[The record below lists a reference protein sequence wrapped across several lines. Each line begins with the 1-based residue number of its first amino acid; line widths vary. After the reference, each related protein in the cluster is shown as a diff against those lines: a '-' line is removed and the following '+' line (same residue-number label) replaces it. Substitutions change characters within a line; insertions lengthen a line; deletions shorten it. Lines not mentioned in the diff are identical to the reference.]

1 MSTTA
6 TPLAAATAL
15 QPLLRAAGA
24 DIERERRLGDAVL
37 DALHDMGAFH
47 LQLAAAYG
55 GPAAD
60 PLIHLATIEALARG
74 DASAGWCAMVGAE
87 SSACIN
93 AWLAPD
99 TIRAMFATPRPAV
112 ACLTAVGTGR
122 ARAVPD
128 GYRVSGRWRFAS
140 GCRHSSWL
148 GGLAVVLDGE
158 TPRLREGGAPDLR
171 MLFVPAS
178 AATLLDTWHTSGLKG
193 TASDDFT
200 LDDCFVPETHAF
212 DLFGAAR
219 DPAPAWRL
227 PAGLRFAMSKGA
239 AVCGMALAAMDAVL
253 PLLDRVPFAG
263 VGRAARDEARVHLRL
278 AEAEGAIES
287 GRAYLYREV
296 ERAWCTVDAGGTLD
310 LRAIAGVRL
319 AVVTAARHAL
329 DAVNIVQELAGTA
342 AIFDAT
348 LDRAARDLQVA
359 RHHLQL
365 QPHVSEDIGRVLLGL
380 GPRNAMF

>member
-1 MSTTA
+1 MTSIA

-24 DIERERRLGDAVL
+24 DIERGRRLGDAVFAAL
-37 DALHDMGAFH
+37 DDMGAFH
-47 LQLAAAYG
+47 LQLASTYG

-60 PLIHLATIEALARG
+60 PLMHLATVEALARG
-74 DASAGWCAMVGAE
+74 DASAGWCAMVGSE

-93 AWLAPD
+93 AWLAPE
-99 TIRAMFATPRPAV
+99 TIRAMFVAPRPTV

-122 ARAVPD
+122 ARVVAD

-148 GGLAVVLDGE
+148 GGLAVVLDGD
-158 TPRLREGGAPDLR
+158 TPRLHESGAPILR
-171 MLFVPAS
+171 MLFVPVD
-178 AATLLDTWHTSGLKG
+178 AATFFDTWHTSGLQG
-193 TASDDFT
+193 TASDDFR

-212 DLFGAAR
+212 DLFGPAR

-239 AVCGMALAAMDAVL
+239 AVCGIALAAMDAVL

-263 VGRAARDEARVHLRL
+263 GGRAAREEARVHLRL

-296 ERAWCTVDAGGTLD
+296 ERA
-310 LRAIAGVRL
+310 
-319 AVVTAARHAL
+319 
-329 DAVNIVQELAGTA
+329 
-342 AIFDAT
+342 
-348 LDRAARDLQVA
+348 
-359 RHHLQL
+359 
-365 QPHVSEDIGRVLLGL
+365 
-380 GPRNAMF
+380 